1 MMNGIARCGNCLYFC
16 PWEKTSV
23 GCRCSNDYM
32 NKRRLK
38 DTESL
43 KQPSSA
49 PCSQYIRDHNKN
61 YIPKLITP
69 ARLVRDNS
77 RPASYKFRC
86 TSCGE
91 ICYYHTANG
100 KIKECGYNF
109 CPWCGKRNAKEND
122 NEQM

>member
-1 MMNGIARCGNCLYFC
+1 MNGIARCGNCLYFC
-16 PWEKTSV
+16 PQEKTSV
-23 GCRCSNDYM
+23 GCNCANYHM
-32 NKRRLK
+32 NKRRHTK
-38 DTESL
+38 TASL

-49 PCSQYIRDHNKN
+49 PCSQYIKDPDKT

-122 NEQM
+122 NE